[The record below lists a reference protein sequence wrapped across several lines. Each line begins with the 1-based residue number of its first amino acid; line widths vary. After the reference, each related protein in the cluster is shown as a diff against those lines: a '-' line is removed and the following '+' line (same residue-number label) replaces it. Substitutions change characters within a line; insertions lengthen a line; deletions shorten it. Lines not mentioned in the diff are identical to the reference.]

1 MLRLYGEN
9 ISWAEA
15 TTWLRGAIMIKQKV
29 LFLSLLLLVPVSVS
43 FGQDAGKLWPE
54 IQPYYIGYLKVSP
67 LHEIF
72 YQTGGNPKGKPV
84 LYLHGGPGGGC
95 SPHDFRYFNPHKF
108 NIILHDQRGSG
119 KSKPYAEIRE
129 NTTENLVE
137 DIEKLRK
144 HLGLDRVIL
153 FGGSWGSTLA
163 LAYAEKYPQ
172 NVRGIVL
179 RGVFTANR
187 SEIDHYYH
195 GGTAKFFPEVY
206 QELTASLDHPE
217 KKDFP
222 AQLLAKL
229 TSADPAV
236 RDRSARAWVRYE
248 GKIAF
253 LLKAEEKVEVFLRK
267 YNPYAIALL
276 ENYYMAN
283 GCFLEEG
290 QLQKNAGT
298 LADIPMVIIN
308 GRYDMICPPTMAYN
322 LHRLLPKSM
331 LVIVPDAGHSAGEPG
346 IEAEL
351 VKAMRRFED

>member
-1 MLRLYGEN
+1 
-9 ISWAEA
+9 
-15 TTWLRGAIMIKQKV
+15 MIKQKL
-29 LFLSLLLLVPVSVS
+29 LFLCFLLLVPVSAS

-54 IQPYYIGYLKVSP
+54 IQPYKTGYLRVSP

-95 SPHDFRYFNPHKF
+95 SLHDFRYFNPHKF
-108 NIILHDQRGSG
+108 NIILHDQRGAG

-144 HLGLDRVIL
+144 HLQLGRVIL

-163 LAYAEKYPQ
+163 LAYAEKYPH
-172 NVRGIVL
+172 NVSGIVL
-179 RGVFTANR
+179 RGVFTATR

-206 QELTASLDHPE
+206 QELAASLDHPE

-229 TSADPAV
+229 TSTDPAI
-236 RDRSARAWVRYE
+236 RDRYARAWLRYE

-253 LLKAEEKVEVFLRK
+253 LLKAEGKVEAFLRE

-276 ENYYMAN
+276 ENYFMAN

-290 QLQKNAGT
+290 RLLKNAGT
-298 LADIPMVIIN
+298 LADIPVVIVN
-308 GRYDMICPPTMAYN
+308 GRYDMICPPNVAYN
-322 LHRLLPKSM
+322 LHRLLPKST
-331 LVIVPDAGHSAGEPG
+331 LVIVPDAGHSATEPG
-346 IEAEL
+346 IQAEL
-351 VKAMRRFED
+351 VMAVRRFED

>member
-1 MLRLYGEN
+1 MV
-9 ISWAEA
+9 
-15 TTWLRGAIMIKQKV
+15 KQKYF
-29 LFLSLLLLVPVSVS
+29 FLSFLLLLPVSAS

-54 IQPYYIGYLKVSP
+54 IQPYKTGYFRVSP

-108 NIILHDQRGSG
+108 NIVLHDQRGAG

-144 HLGLDRVIL
+144 HLQLGRVIL

-172 NVRGIVL
+172 NVSGIVL
-179 RGVFTANR
+179 RGVFTATR

-206 QELTASLDHPE
+206 QELAASLDHPE

-229 TSADPAV
+229 TSTDPAI
-236 RDRSARAWVRYE
+236 RDRYARAWLRYE

-253 LLKAEEKVEVFLRK
+253 LLKVEEKVEAFLRE
-267 YNPYAIALL
+267 YNPYAVALL

-290 QLQKNAGT
+290 QLLKNAGT
-298 LADIPMVIIN
+298 LADIPVVIVN
-308 GRYDMICPPTMAYN
+308 GRYDMICPPNVAYD
-322 LHRLLPKSM
+322 LHRLLSKST
-331 LVIVPDAGHSAGEPG
+331 LVIVPDAGHSASEPG
-346 IEAEL
+346 IQAEL
-351 VKAMRRFED
+351 IRAVRRFED

>member
-1 MLRLYGEN
+1 
-9 ISWAEA
+9 
-15 TTWLRGAIMIKQKV
+15 
-29 LFLSLLLLVPVSVS
+29 
-43 FGQDAGKLWPE
+43 
-54 IQPYYIGYLKVSP
+54 
-67 LHEIF
+67 
-72 YQTGGNPKGKPV
+72 
-84 LYLHGGPGGGC
+84 
-95 SPHDFRYFNPHKF
+95 
-108 NIILHDQRGSG
+108 
-119 KSKPYAEIRE
+119 
-129 NTTENLVE
+129 
-137 DIEKLRK
+137 LRK

>member
-1 MLRLYGEN
+1 MV
-9 ISWAEA
+9 
-15 TTWLRGAIMIKQKV
+15 KQKYF
-29 LFLSLLLLVPVSVS
+29 FLSFLLLLPVSAS

-54 IQPYYIGYLKVSP
+54 IQPYKTGYLRVSP
-67 LHEIF
+67 LHDIF

-108 NIILHDQRGSG
+108 NIILHDQRGAG
-119 KSKPYAEIRE
+119 KSKPYAEIRD

-137 DIEKLRK
+137 DIDKLRR
-144 HLGLDRVIL
+144 HLQLGRVIL

-172 NVRGIVL
+172 YVSGIVL
-179 RGVFTANR
+179 RGVFTATR

-206 QELTASLDHPE
+206 QELAASLDHPE

-229 TSADPAV
+229 TSTDPAI
-236 RDRSARAWVRYE
+236 RDRYARAWLRYE

-253 LLKAEEKVEVFLRK
+253 LLKVEEKVEAFLRE

-290 QLQKNAGT
+290 QLLKNAGT
-298 LADIPMVIIN
+298 LADIPVVIVN
-308 GRYDMICPPTMAYN
+308 GRYDMICPPNVAYD
-322 LHRLLPKSM
+322 LHRLLPKST
-331 LVIVPDAGHSAGEPG
+331 LVIVPDAGHSASEPG
-346 IEAEL
+346 IQVEL
-351 VKAMRRFED
+351 VRAVRRFED

>member
-1 MLRLYGEN
+1 MK
-9 ISWAEA
+9 SF
-15 TTWLRGAIMIKQKV
+15 IKQAATPRANRR
-29 LFLSLLLLVPVSVS
+29 STCMAGPV
-43 FGQDAGKLWPE
+43 GDARRMISAISTPINLTSSCTTSAGA
-54 IQPYYIGYLKVSP
+54 
-67 LHEIF
+67 
-72 YQTGGNPKGKPV
+72 
-84 LYLHGGPGGGC
+84 
-95 SPHDFRYFNPHKF
+95 
-108 NIILHDQRGSG
+108 G

-144 HLGLDRVIL
+144 HLQLDRVIL

-172 NVRGIVL
+172 NVSGIVL
-179 RGVFTANR
+179 RGVFTATR

-206 QELTASLDHPE
+206 QELAASLDHPE

-229 TSADPAV
+229 TSTDPAI
-236 RDRSARAWVRYE
+236 RDRYARAWLRYE

-253 LLKAEEKVEVFLRK
+253 LVKVGEKVEAFLRE
-267 YNPYAIALL
+267 YNPYAIALI

-290 QLQKNAGT
+290 QLLKNAGH
-298 LADIPMVIIN
+298 I
-308 GRYDMICPPTMAYN
+308 GRHPG
-322 LHRLLPKSM
+322 
-331 LVIVPDAGHSAGEPG
+331 GHCQRP
-346 IEAEL
+346 L
-351 VKAMRRFED
+351 

>member
-9 ISWAEA
+9 LSWAEA
-15 TTWLRGAIMIKQKV
+15 TTLQRGAIMVKQKFF
-29 LFLSLLLLVPVSVS
+29 FLSFLLLLPVSAS
-43 FGQDAGKLWPE
+43 LGQDAGKLWPE
-54 IQPYYIGYLKVSP
+54 IQPYKTGYLRVSP

-72 YQTGGNPKGKPV
+72 YQTGGNPRGKPV

-108 NIILHDQRGSG
+108 NIILHDQRGAG
-119 KSKPYAEIRE
+119 KSKPYADIRE

-144 HLGLDRVIL
+144 HLQLERVIL

-172 NVRGIVL
+172 NVSGIVL
-179 RGVFTANR
+179 RGVFTATR

-206 QELTASLDHPE
+206 QELAASLDHPE

-229 TSADPAV
+229 TSTDAAI
-236 RDRSARAWVRYE
+236 RDRYARAWLRYE

-253 LLKAEEKVEVFLRK
+253 LMKVEEKVEAFLRE

-290 QLQKNAGT
+290 QLLKNAGT
-298 LADIPMVIIN
+298 LADIPVVIVN
-308 GRYDMICPPTMAYN
+308 GRYDMICPPNVAYN

-331 LVIVPDAGHSAGEPG
+331 LVIVPDAGHSASEPG
-346 IEAEL
+346 IQTQL
-351 VKAMRRFED
+351 VRAMRRFED